1 MRTEWK
7 RGLTKSL
14 KSDAYLREVRPES
27 ADIVSGLAEQGQ
39 LRARFTHDLLRLVVE
54 DGEGVIRC
62 DVQGRGVLAAVRHTG
77 GLKLKGNRAVCRFRI
92 MTQQWKKKR
101 VNG

>member
-1 MRTEWK
+1 M
-7 RGLTKSL
+7 
-14 KSDAYLREVRPES
+14 
-27 ADIVSGLAEQGQ
+27 SGLAEQGQ

-77 GLKLKGNRAVCRFRI
+77 GLKGNRAVCRFRI
-92 MTQQWKKKR
+92 MTQQWEKK
-101 VNG
+101 G